1 MNKKLTLLL
10 SLTFLFLF
18 SGSVFADNLLDGLNA
33 HANNDYKKAYKLILP
48 YAEQG
53 HAKAQTMMGLMY
65 DKGEGVTQDYKEQA
79 SGIDLLQK
87 RELPQHNSN
96 WD

>member
-1 MNKKLTLLL
+1 
-10 SLTFLFLF
+10 
-18 SGSVFADNLLDGLNA
+18 
-33 HANNDYKKAYKLILP
+33 
-48 YAEQG
+48 
-53 HAKAQTMMGLMY
+53 MGLMY